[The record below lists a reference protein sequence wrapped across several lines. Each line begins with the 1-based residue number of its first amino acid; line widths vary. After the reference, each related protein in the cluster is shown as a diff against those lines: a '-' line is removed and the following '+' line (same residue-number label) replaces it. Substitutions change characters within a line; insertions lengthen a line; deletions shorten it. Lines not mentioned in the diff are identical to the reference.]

1 MSFDLEEVQD
11 NFRIPHPD
19 AVGNKSLEDVF
30 FITRPLTRRENLKL
44 YNRNKKK
51 NGDVNDEFTD
61 DLFVRILVDWEG
73 IVRNGS
79 PVPCTEDEKRKL
91 CGKPGLAPL
100 IDYIVE
106 ETQKKSRDQ
115 FGIEEKN

>member
-1 MSFDLEEVQD
+1 MSLDFETVEDT
-11 NFRIPHPD
+11 FRIPHPD
-19 AVGNKSLEDVF
+19 AVGNEDLKDVF

-51 NGDVNDEFTD
+51 NGDMNDDFIDKLFTQ
-61 DLFVRILVDWEG
+61 ILTGWEG
-73 IVRNGS
+73 ITKNGS
-79 PVPCTEDEKRKL
+79 PLECTQAEKEGM
-91 CGKPGLAPL
+91 CAKPGMAAL

-106 ETQKKSRDQ
+106 ETQKRSRDQ